1 MKTVLVILNY
11 NDGKNACALAKKVK
25 NFPSLSHVLLVDNCS
40 TDQSLSLMESIEE
53 GKIKVL
59 SSPENGGYAKGNNF
73 GILYAIS
80 HYHPDYIFVAN
91 PDIQVSQSSLLKIL
105 QAMENHPQYGLL
117 SCMVKR
123 GYNVWNL
130 PGFLGVIESLF
141 LIWFNLD
148 KWRIRKK
155 LLSSSKHI
163 EEVGVVE
170 GSFFCIRTEAYKKI
184 KGLDERTFLYG
195 EEIILS
201 KRLKKAGYKV
211 GVLPHCSYDHFHSV
225 SIRKTYGS
233 KAKAFSHFYDSFM
246 LYNREYLHT
255 NKLQDFIFHTA
266 YKLAYFERILY
277 DFIMRRR

>member
-1 MKTVLVILNY
+1 MKSVLVILNY
-11 NDGKNACALAKKVK
+11 NDGKNTCALAKKVK
-25 NFPSLSHVLLVDNCS
+25 NYPCLSHIVLVDNCS
-40 TDQSLSLMESIEE
+40 RDHSLSSMKSIEE

-59 SSPENGGYAKGNNF
+59 SSPKNGGYAKGNNF
-73 GILYAIS
+73 GILYAMN

-91 PDIQVSQSSLLKIL
+91 PDVQVPQSTFVKIL
-105 QAMENHPQYGLL
+105 EAMETHPEYGLI
-117 SCMVKR
+117 SCIVKK

-130 PGFLGVIESLF
+130 PSSIGVIESLF

-148 KWRIRKK
+148 KRRIRKK
-155 LLSSSKHI
+155 LLSSSKNI
-163 EEVGVVE
+163 EEAGVVE
-170 GSFFCIRTEAYKKI
+170 GSFFCISTKAFKKI

-201 KRLKKAGYKV
+201 RRLKKAGYKV
-211 GVLPHCSYDHFHSV
+211 GVLPHCFYDHFHSV

-246 LYNREYLHT
+246 LYNKEYLHT
-255 NKLQDFIFHTA
+255 NKIQDFIFHIA

-277 DFIMRRR
+277 DWIMRRK

>member
-1 MKTVLVILNY
+1 MKSVLVILNY
-11 NDGKNACALAKKVK
+11 NDGKNTCALAKKVK
-25 NFPSLSHVLLVDNCS
+25 SFPSLSHILLVDNCS
-40 TDQSLSLMESIEE
+40 TDQSLSFMKSLEK

-59 SSPENGGYAKGNNF
+59 SSPENGGYAKGNNL
-73 GILYAIS
+73 GIFYAID

-91 PDIQVSQSSLLKIL
+91 PDIQVSQASFVKIL
-105 QAMENHPQYGLL
+105 QSMEAHPEDGIL
-117 SCMVKR
+117 SCMVKK

-130 PGFLGVIESLF
+130 PSFIGVIESLF

-148 KWRIRKK
+148 KRRIRKK
-155 LLSSSKHI
+155 LLSSSKDI

-170 GSFFCIRTEAYKKI
+170 GSFFCIRTEAFKKI

-201 KRLKKAGYKV
+201 KRLKKGGYKV
-211 GVLPHCSYDHFHSV
+211 GVLPHSFYEHFHSV

-233 KAKAFSHFYDSFM
+233 KAKAFSHFYDSFV

-255 NKLQDFIFHTA
+255 NKIQDFVFYIA
-266 YKLAYFERILY
+266 YRLAYFERILY
-277 DFIMRRR
+277 DWIMKKR